1 VVGPVSSEERSDA
14 AFRLKVGFVVLVGLS
29 SGLISLQ
36 GDLPLWGTGVAIL
49 AGLLLGVLLV
59 WVVFPGTGEISSSRR
74 GP

>member
-14 AFRLKVGFVVLVGLS
+14 TFRLKIGFVVLIGLS

-49 AGLLLGVLLV
+49 VGLVLGVLLV
-59 WVVFPGTGEISSSRR
+59 WLVFPGTGESRSSRGR
-74 GP
+74 R